1 MASQPDLTNI
11 AISSGY
17 ATLIH
22 TQESGGVS
30 GTATNLYDGDGTL
43 IPMSVSTSVVSIIDG
58 AYDFDIASHD
68 GSNGLKLGG
77 TLVTSSA
84 TELNYLDVSSIGTAQ
99 SSKALILDSSSDI
112 SGIRNLT
119 ATGTIQASNFTGTGN
134 TQIGDAVADTVA
146 MNATITTNLV
156 FEGSTANAYETTLSI
171 TDPTADRTWTIP
183 DATDTSVG
191 RATTD
196 TLTNKTLTAPDI
208 NTPDIDGGT
217 VDAITT
223 LTVANNVDIGAY
235 DLRAGT
241 LTADGLTSG
250 RVVFAGTNGVLSDDS
265 DLSFSGTTLSATN
278 VTSSG
283 TIQAEQLT
291 TTDDLTVSGLATIGE
306 TLGVTGVA
314 TFTAQSVHNGG
325 MSTGAMVIN
334 DGSITDTSGAITFGN
349 ENLTTTGSV
358 TAESFVTGTLTVD
371 DGSITD
377 SDGAI
382 SFGDENLTT
391 SGTLA
396 SGTQTVTGNV
406 TASGTVQAE
415 QLTTTDDLTVSG
427 LATIGETLAVTGV
440 ATFTAQSVHNGGLS
454 TGALVMNDGSV
465 TDTSGAISF
474 GNENLSTSGTLGAG
488 ATTVTSLSLS
498 EGNITN
504 VGDINVDTVS
514 SDDGSGFDLV
524 LDDNKA
530 TALEIKESSNAYL
543 TFVTTDSGE
552 KITLGKK
559 LEAGSVEIEG
569 SAFDINGGTI
579 DGVTMATSDITVGS
593 GKTLDVSAGT
603 LTLANNQISGD
614 EVEGGTINAVTI
626 TGLTTAGITAS
637 ANIDIGSYTLRASNI
652 LADSMTS
659 GRVAFYG
666 TDGVLA
672 DDADMT
678 FSGSTLTVQDV
689 VVGGTL
695 TTAGAVE
702 ISSTTL
708 NVQDPLILLNK
719 YDSQPSNNAF
729 DAGVLIKRGSSDSAP
744 ANVAMIWDESANQFA
759 FIDTTEAGDTAGNI
773 AVTDYE
779 NLRVGALTAD
789 DASTFTSTIS
799 TASGST
805 IGDLTLANGSITSS
819 GSAISFGA
827 ENLSTSGTLASGT
840 QTVTGNVTASG
851 TIQAEQLTTTDDLS
865 VAGLATVGE
874 TLAVTGVATFTAQSV
889 HNGGMST
896 GALVLN
902 DGSITDTSGA
912 ISLGDDNLST
922 SGTLSAGAGTLT
934 SLTLTE
940 GNITNAGD
948 INADSLSVDDS
959 AVGLNI
965 DFGGATTTNKISL
978 TDNLADAL
986 NVTESSNSYMKFVTS
1001 NSGEKIVVSK
1011 ALDID
1016 AVSDFGSN
1024 AMTNVNIDSGTINGI
1039 TDLAV
1044 ADGGT
1049 GASTLTDGGILLGSG
1064 TSAITATAVLGDGEI
1079 LIGDG
1084 TTDPVALDIGSSTAV
1099 TIVGALNSG
1108 SITSG
1113 FGTIDTGSSAI
1124 TTTGTTSTGALTAT
1138 GIIKASSGSVSGSA
1152 GAPTLAFGDGDT
1164 GFYESGDDV
1173 IQISIAGTAD
1183 YLIDA
1188 YDIRSNTANSFILDK
1203 LASSPFSSCQIFYA

>member
-58 AYDFDIASHD
+58 AYDFDVASHD

-84 TELNYLDVSSIGTAQ
+84 VELNYLDISSIGTAQ
-99 SSKALILDSSSDI
+99 SSKALVLDANSDLT
-112 SGIRNLT
+112 GIRHLTGTGTATFSAFT
-119 ATGTIQASNFTGTGN
+119 ATGDTTL
-134 TQIGDAVADTVA
+134 GDSVANDSVA
-146 MNATITTNLV
+146 FNATITTNLV

-265 DLSFSGTTLSATN
+265 DLSFSGATLSATN

-291 TTDDLTVSGLATIGE
+291 TTDDLTVSGLATVGE
-306 TLGVTGVA
+306 TLAVTGVA
-314 TFTAQSVHNGG
+314 TFTAQSLHNGG

-334 DGSITDTSGAITFGN
+334 DGTITDTSGAITFGN

-382 SFGDENLTT
+382 SFGDDNLTT

-427 LATIGETLAVTGV
+427 LATIGETLGVTGV

-454 TGALVMNDGSV
+454 TGALVMNDGSI

-488 ATTVTSLSLS
+488 ATTVTSLTVTD
-498 EGNITN
+498 GNITN
-504 VGDINVDTVS
+504 IGDLNTDSISVDDASVGLDIVFGGVTTKNTITLTDNLADALNVT
-514 SDDGSGFDLV
+514 
-524 LDDNKA
+524 
-530 TALEIKESSNAYL
+530 ESTNSYL
-543 TFVTTDSGE
+543 KFVTSNSGE

-569 SAFDINGGTI
+569 SAFDIDGGNI

-672 DDADMT
+672 DDSDMT
-678 FSGSTLTVQDV
+678 FAGSTLTVTDL

-708 NVQDPLILLNK
+708 NVEDPLVLLNK
-719 YDSQPSNNAF
+719 YDSQPTNNAY
-729 DAGVLIKRGSSDSAP
+729 DAGVLIKRGSGDSGP
-744 ANVAMIWDESANQFA
+744 ANVAMIWDESTNQFA
-759 FIDTTEAGDTAGNI
+759 FIDTTEDGTTAGNVGI
-773 AVTDYE
+773 TDYE

-799 TASGST
+799 TATGST
-805 IGDLTLANGSITSS
+805 IGNLTLANGSITDSS
-819 GSAISFGA
+819 GAISFGN
-827 ENLSTSGTLASGT
+827 ENLSTTGTFS
-840 QTVTGNVTASG
+840 
-851 TIQAEQLTTTDDLS
+851 AEHLTTTDDLTVS
-865 VAGLATVGE
+865 GLATVGE

-896 GALVLN
+896 GALILN

-912 ISLGDDNLST
+912 ISFGDDNLST
-922 SGTLSAGAGTLT
+922 SGTFGAGAGTLT

-965 DFGGATTTNKISL
+965 DFGGATTLNKISL

-1001 NSGEKIVVSK
+1001 NAGEKIVVSK

-1024 AMTNVNIDSGTINGI
+1024 AMTLVNIDSGTIDGATIATSNI
-1039 TDLAV
+1039 TVGSGKTLDVSAGTFTVANDQISGDAV
-1044 ADGGT
+1044 SGGT
-1049 GASTLTDGGILLGSG
+1049 IGTTTITALAGALSMGDNNITNVGDISLDSISSDAGTSINVDLGSD
-1064 TSAITATAVLGDGEI
+1064 A
-1079 LIGDG
+1079 
-1084 TTDPVALDIGSSTAV
+1084 
-1099 TIVGALNSG
+1099 
-1108 SITSG
+1108 
-1113 FGTIDTGSSAI
+1113 
-1124 TTTGTTSTGALTAT
+1124 
-1138 GIIKASSGSVSGSA
+1138 
-1152 GAPTLAFGDGDT
+1152 
-1164 GFYESGDDV
+1164 GDDFTV
-1173 IQISIAGTAD
+1173 DT
-1183 YLIDA
+1183 
-1188 YDIRSNTANSFILDK
+1188 TK
-1203 LASSPFSSCQIFYA
+1203 